1 MFRNYL
7 KTAIRNLWKNK
18 FYSSLNIV
26 GLAAGLA
33 ICMVILLYVID
44 ELSFDRYNKDAD
56 RIFRVNNEVKF
67 GGNHFDLATGP
78 APMAQTLKM
87 EFPQVEQVTRIRWY
101 GGFLVRKGNENLSE
115 NRVGSADSTLFDVFS
130 IPMIEG
136 DPKTA
141 LANVRSLVVTE
152 SIAKKYFNR
161 TNVVGQTLTIN
172 NTESYKITGVIKDF
186 PTQSH
191 FRFDFLVPMA
201 ESEDSR
207 ETNWLSEN
215 FNTYIKLHKKEDAAI
230 LEPQLNGMMDRHTG
244 PELKAVANMDL
255 DQFKKDGGL
264 LRASLTPLLNIHL
277 RSNKM
282 AELEAN
288 GNIQYV
294 YIFSAIA
301 IFILVIACVN
311 FMNLATARSAN
322 RAKEVGVRK
331 VLGSLRKNLVQQF
344 LSESMLLSV
353 ISLALAGIIA
363 YLILPYFN
371 QVAGKSVSVSTLLQP
386 RMLLILLALIFL
398 VGFLAGSYPAFYLSS
413 FRPIDVLKGKL
424 ASGFKRSWLRNSL
437 VVFQFFISIALII
450 GTIVIYKQ
458 LSYIRSKDLGY
469 SRSQILIIN
478 NTGALRESATSF
490 RNELMQ
496 ISGVKAASLSGYL
509 PTNYN
514 RSNDAFFTSPA
525 LDSKTAMSMQN
536 WGVDENYL
544 GTLDLK
550 LIAGRNFTSDMK
562 TDSNAIIIN
571 EAAAKFLATKDILNK
586 KLYRF
591 EDLTTKRLGEYHIIG
606 VIKNFNFS
614 SLREVVTPLSL
625 GLKRSTGNI
634 SVRISSDNVPGLIDQ
649 IKAKW
654 KSIAP
659 AEPFDYTFMDEQFNN
674 QYTAEVR
681 TGQLFIGFAVL
692 AILIACLGLFGLVT
706 YAAEQRTKEI
716 GIRKVV
722 GANVIH
728 IVSMIAKDFLKLILI
743 ASLIAFPVAWW
754 AMHKWLQDFA
764 YRSNLSWW
772 IFALAGGIALLI
784 ALLTISYQSIKAATA
799 NPVKSLRTE

>member
-1 MFRNYL
+1 
-7 KTAIRNLWKNK
+7 
-18 FYSSLNIV
+18 
-26 GLAAGLA
+26 
-33 ICMVILLYVID
+33 MVILLYVMD
-44 ELSFDRYNKDAD
+44 ELSYDRYNKEAD
-56 RIFRVNNEVKF
+56 RIFRVNNEVKC
-67 GGNHFDLATGP
+67 GGNYFDLATGP

-87 EFPQVEQVTRIRWY
+87 EFPQVEQVVRIRWY
-101 GGFLVRKGNENLSE
+101 GSFLVKKGNENLSE
-115 NRVGSADSTLFDVFS
+115 GRVGSADSTLFDVFT
-130 IPMIEG
+130 IPMIDG

-141 LANVRSLVVTE
+141 LANVRSLVITE
-152 SIAKKYFNR
+152 SIAKKYFDK
-161 TNVVGQTLTIN
+161 THVVGQTLTIN
-172 NTESYKITGVIKDF
+172 NTETYKVTAVIKDF

-201 ESEDSR
+201 ESGDSR
-207 ETNWLSEN
+207 ETTWLSEN
-215 FNTYIKLHKKEDAAI
+215 FNTYVKLHKKEDAAV

-244 PELKAVANMDL
+244 PELKSVANLDL
-255 DQFKKDGGL
+255 DQFKKDGGIL
-264 LRASLTPLLNIHL
+264 KASLTPLLDIHL

-282 AELEAN
+282 AELEGN
-288 GNIQYV
+288 GNIQFV
-294 YIFSAIA
+294 FIFSAIA

-331 VLGSLRKNLVQQF
+331 VLGSLRKDLVQQF
-344 LSESMLLSV
+344 LSESMLLSL
-353 ISLALAGIIA
+353 ISLVLAGIITW
-363 YLILPYFN
+363 LILPYFN
-371 QVAGKSVSVSTLLQP
+371 QVAGKAVNVSTLIQP
-386 RMLLILLALIFL
+386 RMLIALAMLILV

-413 FRPIDVLKGKL
+413 FQPIDVLKGKL
-424 ASGFKRSWLRNSL
+424 AAGFKRSWLRNAL
-437 VVFQFFISIALII
+437 VVFQFFISIVLII

-458 LSYIRSKDLGY
+458 LSYIRHKDLGY
-469 SRSQILIIN
+469 DRSQVLIIN
-478 NTGALRESATSF
+478 NTGALKESVTSF
-490 RNELMQ
+490 RNELIQMTG
-496 ISGVKAASLSGYL
+496 IKAASLSGYL
-509 PTNYN
+509 PTNNN
-514 RSNDAFFTSPA
+514 RSNDAYFTSPA

-536 WGVDENYL
+536 WGVDENYVN
-544 GTLDLK
+544 TLNLK
-550 LIAGRNFTSDMK
+550 LVEGRNFSPDMK
-562 TDSNAIIIN
+562 TDSNGLIIN
-571 EAAAKFLATKDILNK
+571 EAAAKYLASKDIIGK

-591 EDLTTKRLGEYHIIG
+591 EDLATKRLGEYHIIG

-625 GLKRSTGNI
+625 GLRRTSGNI
-634 SVRISSDNVPGLIDQ
+634 SARVSTDNIPGLIEQ

-654 KSIAP
+654 KNIAP
-659 AEPFDYTFMDEQFNN
+659 AEPFDYTFMDEQFNS
-674 QYTAEVR
+674 QYTSEVR

-728 IVSMIAKDFLKLILI
+728 IVTMITKDFLKLILI
-743 ASLIAFPVAWW
+743 AAVIAFPVAWW
-754 AMHKWLQDFA
+754 AMNKWLQDFA

-784 ALLTISYQSIKAATA
+784 AMLTICFQSIKAAMA

>member
-1 MFRNYL
+1 
-7 KTAIRNLWKNK
+7 
-18 FYSSLNIV
+18 
-26 GLAAGLA
+26 
-33 ICMVILLYVID
+33 MVILLYVMD
-44 ELSFDRYNKDAD
+44 ELSYDRYNKEAD

-67 GGNHFDLATGP
+67 GGNYFDLATGP

-87 EFPQVEQVTRIRWY
+87 EFPQVEQVVRIRWY
-101 GGFLVRKGNENLSE
+101 GSFLVKKGNENLSE
-115 NRVGSADSTLFDVFS
+115 GRVGSADSTLFDVFT
-130 IPMIEG
+130 IPMIDG

-141 LANVRSLVVTE
+141 LANVRSLVITE
-152 SIAKKYFNR
+152 SIAKKYFDK
-161 TNVVGQTLTIN
+161 THVVGQTLTIN
-172 NTESYKITGVIKDF
+172 NTETYKVTAVIKDF

-201 ESEDSR
+201 ESGDSR
-207 ETNWLSEN
+207 ETTWLSEN
-215 FNTYIKLHKKEDAAI
+215 FNTYVKLHKKEDAAV

-244 PELKAVANMDL
+244 PELKSVANLDL
-255 DQFKKDGGL
+255 DQFKKDGGIL
-264 LRASLTPLLNIHL
+264 KASLTPLLDIHL

-282 AELEAN
+282 AELEGN
-288 GNIQYV
+288 GNIQFV
-294 YIFSAIA
+294 FIFSAIA

-331 VLGSLRKNLVQQF
+331 VLGSLRKDLVQQF
-344 LSESMLLSV
+344 LSESMLLSL
-353 ISLALAGIIA
+353 ISLVLAGIITW
-363 YLILPYFN
+363 LILPYFN
-371 QVAGKSVSVSTLLQP
+371 QVAGKAVNVSTLIQP
-386 RMLLILLALIFL
+386 RMLIALAMLILV

-413 FRPIDVLKGKL
+413 FQPIDVLKGKL
-424 ASGFKRSWLRNSL
+424 AAGFKRSWLRNAL
-437 VVFQFFISIALII
+437 VVFQFFISIVLII

-458 LSYIRSKDLGY
+458 LSYIRHKDLGY
-469 SRSQILIIN
+469 DRSQVLIIN
-478 NTGALRESATSF
+478 NTGALKESVTSF
-490 RNELMQ
+490 RNELIQMTG
-496 ISGVKAASLSGYL
+496 IKAASLSGYL
-509 PTNYN
+509 PTNNN
-514 RSNDAFFTSPA
+514 RSNDAYFTSPA

-536 WGVDENYL
+536 WGVDENYVN
-544 GTLDLK
+544 TLNLK
-550 LIAGRNFTSDMK
+550 LVEGRNFSPDMK
-562 TDSNAIIIN
+562 TDSNGLIIN
-571 EAAAKFLATKDILNK
+571 EAAAKYLASKDIIGK

-591 EDLTTKRLGEYHIIG
+591 EDLATKRLGEYHIIG

-625 GLKRSTGNI
+625 GLRRTSGNI
-634 SVRISSDNVPGLIDQ
+634 SARVSTDNIPGLIEQ

-654 KSIAP
+654 KNIAP
-659 AEPFDYTFMDEQFNN
+659 AEPFDYTFMDEQFNS
-674 QYTAEVR
+674 QYTSEVR

-728 IVSMIAKDFLKLILI
+728 IVTMITKDFLKLILI
-743 ASLIAFPVAWW
+743 AAVIAFPVAWW
-754 AMHKWLQDFA
+754 AMNKWLQDFA

-784 ALLTISYQSIKAATA
+784 AMLTICFQSIKAAMA